1 MENYQEIQERSKR
14 ELEELRQQKAVLK
27 SQIESS
33 AKELGLDM
41 EKPLESQIEEL
52 KTKLQKDYDVATTE
66 LNKLLQQLEE
76 FKAEGDGE

>member
-41 EKPLESQIEEL
+41 EKPLEPQIEEL